1 MPGCGRPIT
10 DQTKGVTDVAEKSN
24 AGKAS
29 AGASDSA
36 ASGPGH
42 SDESFQREIT
52 TRMQSFFEAAR
63 LQPIFDAQQHAV
75 LDVVGRLQS
84 AFEEQQKA
92 VTEAA
97 RRFQA
102 TLTGHGHDSP

>member
-1 MPGCGRPIT
+1 
-10 DQTKGVTDVAEKSN
+10 VAEKSN

-63 LQPIFDAQQHAV
+63 LQPIFDAQQRM
-75 LDVVGRLQS
+75 LTDVVSSPLAPKVAALIRKRLGRDL
-84 AFEEQQKA
+84 E
-92 VTEAA
+92 
-97 RRFQA
+97 
-102 TLTGHGHDSP
+102 